1 MTQQPKH
8 ISVPRLFESGNII
21 EWLSRFE
28 ICAKANGWDA
38 TVKAVKLPTLL
49 EGEALAVWLD
59 LTEEEQADYSVT
71 VDKLRRKLAPSGFSS
86 LEAFHTWKLQP
97 GEALSLFVQDL
108 KQKLLH
114 AMPDISGPAREQLLL
129 HQLLAC
135 LPLSI
140 SKQIRAAG
148 DISRLDTAVEQA
160 RLLMALEVEQEDRP
174 SMVAATSISG
184 QHKQVEELKQQ
195 VKELTTQVASL
206 VQQQRMPPSAQRPPT
221 NLQHCFYYHQ
231 IGHLQRNCPKR
242 RSANRRCFTCGQ
254 PGHVQKNCWQGNYGG
269 APMSGRGRPYYQ

>member
-8 ISVPRLFESGNII
+8 ISVPRPFESGNII

-38 TVKAVKLPTLL
+38 AVKAVKLPTLL
-49 EGEALAVWLD
+49 ESEALAVWLD

-86 LEAFHTWKLQP
+86 LEAFHTRKLQP

-114 AMPDISGPAREQLLL
+114 AMPDISAPAREQLLL
-129 HQLLAC
+129 HQLLAG

-148 DISRLDTAVEQA
+148 DVSRLETAVERA
-160 RLLMALEVEQEDRP
+160 CLLMALEMEQEDRP

-195 VKELTTQVASL
+195 VEELTTQVAGL
-206 VQQQRMPPSAQRPPT
+206 VQQQRTPPSAQPAPT
-221 NLQHCFYYHQ
+221 NLQRCFYCHQ

-242 RSANRRCFTCGQ
+242 RSANRRCFTCDQ
-254 PGHVQKNCWQGNYGG
+254 PGHIQKNCWQGNYGG